1 MSLLFS
7 FSVERN
13 ALVKN
18 GHART
23 GLCARRSEREGKEI
37 WARPSRFLRARNP
50 LSLAFRTPATQA
62 TREPGLGARQERSPL
77 LLLLVALRLAG
88 YYFWRV
94 FTLKGSL
101 FSRLAKNRE
110 MISSLLGNR

>member
-1 MSLLFS
+1 MPLLFS

-23 GLCARRSEREGKEI
+23 GLCAMRSAREGKEI

-77 LLLLVALRLAG
+77 LLLLVALRLA
-88 YYFWRV
+88 RV
-94 FTLKGSL
+94 HTHHLCRKT
-101 FSRLAKNRE
+101 
-110 MISSLLGNR
+110 